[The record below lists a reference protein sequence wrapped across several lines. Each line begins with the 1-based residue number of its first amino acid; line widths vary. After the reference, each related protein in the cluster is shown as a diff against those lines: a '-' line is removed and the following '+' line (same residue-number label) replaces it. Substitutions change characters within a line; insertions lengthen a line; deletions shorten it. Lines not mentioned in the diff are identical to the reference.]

1 MKVILLKE
9 VKGLGK
15 RGTVVQ
21 VADGYGRNYLLPKGF
36 ALVETPGNRK
46 RVEEEE
52 RIKSAR
58 KEKDKKDAEKLKVA
72 LENIS
77 LTTAV
82 QVGEGDRLFGT
93 VTPEDVAS
101 LLEKEGISIEKR
113 KIHIPEPIKELGVYS
128 IPIKLHSD
136 IEGIVKLWVVR
147 E

>member
-9 VKGLGK
+9 VEGLGK
-15 RGTVVQ
+15 RGAVVQ
-21 VADGYGRNYLLPKGF
+21 VAGGYGRNYLLPKGF

-93 VTPEDVAS
+93 VTPEDVAV

-113 KIHIPEPIKELGVYS
+113 KIYIPEPIKELGVYS